1 MPVPGL
7 DPGIV
12 PGIHVFLSVIATGRG
27 KPQVQPCPQCPEC
40 DGRPSKWRPSR
51 WANSRRE
58 RRSLHLDAR
67 GLNDR
72 PPFSDLGPVVGAK
85 RLGRLLCARGYLL
98 AEIGKALP

>member
-1 MPVPGL
+1 MAESGYCPLKRCCASMSASDHELKSSRRVHRL
-7 DPGIV
+7 RNA
-12 PGIHVFLSVIATGRG
+12 FESGRLI
-27 KPQVQPCPQCPEC
+27 KE
-40 DGRPSKWRPSR
+40 DSR
-51 WANSRRE
+51 RLRVNSRRE